1 MGMKKILFNDRYGLT
16 QAVLD
21 GRKTQTR
28 RICKEQYWAFSDLV
42 NAKNG
47 IFHFEIPKY
56 RIGEVVAVAQS
67 YQDCGGF
74 VNGIPQW
81 DIIASQVGTKTLGW
95 GNKLFVRAD
104 LMPHR
109 IRIINV
115 RVERLQDIS
124 DEDVVK
130 EGFSIENINNGWGN
144 AAGHWEY
151 ILTYLDGLGRYRQ
164 FRDRSAQ
171 QAYAYLMDRISGN
184 GTWERNPF
192 VFVYDFEL
200 IK

>member
-1 MGMKKILFNDRYGLT
+1 MFNDNYGLT

-42 NAKNG
+42 NAKYG
-47 IFHFEIPKY
+47 VFHFDIPKY
-56 RIGEVVAVAQS
+56 KVGEVVAVAQA
-67 YQDCGGF
+67 YR
-74 VNGIPQW
+74 
-81 DIIASQVGTKTLGW
+81 DIANLNDSFLDDRYEVKDEYVAGW
-95 GNKLFVRAD
+95 SNKLFVRSE
-104 LMPHR
+104 LMKHF

-124 DEDVVK
+124 DEDVIK
-130 EGFSIENINNGWGN
+130 EGFSLENINNGWGN
-144 AAGHWEY
+144 SASHWEY
-151 ILTYLDGLGRYRQ
+151 ILTFLDGLGRYKQ

-171 QAYAYLMDRISGN
+171 QAYAYLIDRISEN

-200 IK
+200 VK